1 MINEEMAMD
10 LGLESRVALV
20 TGASGGIGA
29 VIASTLAAEGARVA
43 LGCHTGRDKAEQL
56 AGQIGAAMVVSHDL
70 ADPATIRAAADAVAQ
85 NWGRLDILV
94 TSAWASPGW
103 ARPDN
108 PAEATP
114 ARAWQD
120 QMRVNA
126 EGTAFTV
133 QAVLPHMRAAGWG
146 RIVLM
151 SSGAADGAPGLEQY
165 AAAKAALHG
174 LARSLARSAG
184 QAGIL
189 TNIVM
194 PGLIPTPRH
203 RQSIPQQVL
212 DEVAA
217 RNPTGRLATEDDVAR
232 LVAFLASAANN
243 SVTGAEI
250 HVGQG
255 A

>member
-1 MINEEMAMD
+1 MD
-10 LGLESRVALV
+10 LGLENRVALV

-29 VIASTLAAEGARVA
+29 VIAATLAAEGARVA

-56 AGQIGAAMVVSHDL
+56 AGQMEAAMVVAHDL

-85 NWGRLDILV
+85 KWGRLDILV

-103 ARPDN
+103 ARPDS

-126 EGTAFTV
+126 EGTAYTV

-174 LARSLARSAG
+174 LARSLARGAG
-184 QAGIL
+184 PAGIL
-189 TNIVM
+189 TNVVM
-194 PGLIPTPRH
+194 PGLIPTPQH
-203 RQSIPQQVL
+203 RQFIPQQVL
-212 DEVAA
+212 DEIAA
-217 RNPTGRLATEDDVAR
+217 RNPTGRLASADDVAQ

>member
-1 MINEEMAMD
+1 MD
-10 LGLESRVALV
+10 LGLKGRVALV
-20 TGASGGIGA
+20 TGASSGIGA
-29 VIASTLAAEGARVA
+29 AIARALAADGAHIA
-43 LGCHTGRDKAEQL
+43 LGCHTGRHEAGQL
-56 AGQIGAAMVVSHDL
+56 ASLIGTAMVISHDL
-70 ADPATIRAAADAVAQ
+70 ADPATIQAAVDTITRT
-85 NWGRLDILV
+85 WGRLDILV
-94 TSAWASPGW
+94 ACAWASPGW
-103 ARPDN
+103 AQPDR
-108 PAEATP
+108 PAELTP

-133 QAVLPHMRAAGWG
+133 QAALPHMRAAGWG
-146 RIVLM
+146 RIVLL
-151 SSGAADGAPGLEQY
+151 SSGAADGAPGLEHY

-174 LARSLARSAG
+174 LARSLARNAG
-184 QAGIL
+184 KAGIL

-194 PGLIPTPRH
+194 PGLIPTDRN
-203 RQSIPQQVL
+203 RQSIPQHVL
-212 DEVAA
+212 DHIAA
-217 RNPTGRLATEDDVAR
+217 ANPTGHLATEQDVAH